1 MKCQRNR
8 DENAKIS
15 LENGL
20 CFPSSTNL
28 TKDNLKLIVRQ
39 LDG

>member
-1 MKCQRNR
+1 MKCQSNR

-15 LENGL
+15 LEYSL
-20 CFPSSTNL
+20 CLPSSSNL

-39 LDG
+39 LNG